1 MAKRI
6 PDGYHTITPY
16 LRVRSGRDAIA
27 FYKKA
32 FGAEEVYVLP
42 GPDGSVMHGELKIG
56 DSRLMLGEEC
66 KEWGLLSPQSLGG
79 NGSGLH
85 LYVEDVDAS
94 FKRAADAGCTVQM
107 PPTDMFW
114 GDRYCKLT
122 DPFGHEWAIG
132 THMEDLAPDEIARR
146 GAEAMKNYPPP
157 PSKKA

>member
-6 PDGYHTITPY
+6 PDGFHTITPY

-32 FGAEEVYVLP
+32 FAAEEVYVLP
-42 GPDGSVMHGELKIG
+42 GPDGSVMHAELKIG

-66 KEWGLLSPQSLGG
+66 KEWGMLSPQSLGG

-94 FKRAADAGCTVQM
+94 FKRAVDAGCTVKM
-107 PPTDMFW
+107 PPADMFW
-114 GDRYCKLT
+114 GDRYGKVT
-122 DPFGHEWAIG
+122 DPFGHEWSIG
-132 THMEDLAPDEIARR
+132 THIEDLAPDEIARR
-146 GAEAMKNYPPP
+146 GVEAMKNMPKGP
-157 PSKKA
+157 KKD